1 MLLFSISLVHAHTQ
15 IFRHVPHLCLNRGS
29 RIRLF
34 SSIHF
39 LNIILHKLITYN
51 HRKLSLSHTLSPISS
66 LTLSLRFSQARTAK
80 ASRLFHPF
88 FRRNLDSITL
98 QGKVSWSLPSR
109 SHSLKFR
116 KLQTKYFSVAH
127 LISLSLTLLN
137 NYLTNKSKSF
147 YFLKLFLAW
156 GFWFRLNQIFPLSLT
171 QPSFC
176 SLSFVTLSLSNLRLS
191 FSHTHTHSLKE
202 NVRGGGGACSV
213 CLLLTQINNKKWKKK
228 TIFFCFP
235 FRLFYTTFL
244 CFLSLSRLL
253 YLHLF
258 PFHWNMGWTVSV
270 CVCVIFFLFL
280 AHVCV
285 CVSEWM
291 WFF

>member
-1 MLLFSISLVHAHTQ
+1 MLLFSTSLVHAHTQ
-15 IFRHVPHLCLNRGS
+15 IFRHVPHPRLNRGS

-66 LTLSLRFSQARTAK
+66 LTLSLRFSQVRTAK

-116 KLQTKYFSVAH
+116 KLQTKYFSVAQ
-127 LISLSLTLLN
+127 LISLALTLLN

-156 GFWFRLNQIFPLSLT
+156 GFWFRLNQIFALSRSTKFL
-171 QPSFC
+171 
-176 SLSFVTLSLSNLRLS
+176 LSFFCNALSLSLKSPSL
-191 FSHTHTHSLKE
+191 FFAHTHTH
-202 NVRGGGGACSV
+202 
-213 CLLLTQINNKKWKKK
+213 
-228 TIFFCFP
+228 
-235 FRLFYTTFL
+235 
-244 CFLSLSRLL
+244 
-253 YLHLF
+253 
-258 PFHWNMGWTVSV
+258 
-270 CVCVIFFLFL
+270 
-280 AHVCV
+280 
-285 CVSEWM
+285 
-291 WFF
+291 

>member
-1 MLLFSISLVHAHTQ
+1 MLLFSTSLVHAHTQ
-15 IFRHVPHLCLNRGS
+15 IFRHVPHPRLNRGS

-80 ASRLFHPF
+80 ASHLFHPF

-127 LISLSLTLLN
+127 HISLSLTLLN

-147 YFLKLFLAW
+147 YFLKLFLAR
-156 GFWFRLNQIFPLSLT
+156 GFWFRLNQIFPSLSLN
-171 QPSFC
+171 QVFAL

-191 FSHTHTHSLKE
+191 FSHTHTH
-202 NVRGGGGACSV
+202 
-213 CLLLTQINNKKWKKK
+213 
-228 TIFFCFP
+228 
-235 FRLFYTTFL
+235 
-244 CFLSLSRLL
+244 
-253 YLHLF
+253 
-258 PFHWNMGWTVSV
+258 
-270 CVCVIFFLFL
+270 
-280 AHVCV
+280 
-285 CVSEWM
+285 
-291 WFF
+291 

>member
-1 MLLFSISLVHAHTQ
+1 MLLFSTSLVHAHTQ
-15 IFRHVPHLCLNRGS
+15 IFRHVPHPRLNRGS

-66 LTLSLRFSQARTAK
+66 LTLSLWFSQARTAK

-116 KLQTKYFSVAH
+116 KLQIKYFSVAH

-156 GFWFRLNQIFPLSLT
+156 GFWFRLNQIF
-171 QPSFC
+171 C
-176 SLSFVTLSLSNLRLS
+176 S
-191 FSHTHTHSLKE
+191 
-202 NVRGGGGACSV
+202 
-213 CLLLTQINNKKWKKK
+213 
-228 TIFFCFP
+228 
-235 FRLFYTTFL
+235 
-244 CFLSLSRLL
+244 LSLSRSTKFLL
-253 YLHLF
+253 SLSL
-258 PFHWNMGWTVSV
+258 S
-270 CVCVIFFLFL
+270 
-280 AHVCV
+280 
-285 CVSEWM
+285 
-291 WFF
+291 